1 MSGHELPAGF
11 TAALQRAERAV
22 TALLPNDEE
31 LRATCC
37 SILERAKIDV
47 GQPAPQRPQLPKL
60 PRRSDVVTRL
70 QPLHRNRPSRT
81 ELYDALEEL
90 YELVWPDDPTVIRMQ
105 KRRAAAS
112 KEQFLE

>member
-47 GQPAPQRPQLPKL
+47 GQPAPQRP
-60 PRRSDVVTRL
+60 RSC
-70 QPLHRNRPSRT
+70 RNCQ
-81 ELYDALEEL
+81 DAL
-90 YELVWPDDPTVIRMQ
+90 M
-105 KRRAAAS
+105 S
-112 KEQFLE
+112 